1 MIFNRLFDG
10 LICCQ
15 ATCAG
20 CFLLSALFLA
30 SNSYAGSVAV
40 LTGLVALAHTG
51 GAWYCIRQRV
61 SRTLY
66 GAVLGSSCVVTFVY
80 LESAIFWGQYSSCE
94 KYHHNDS
101 ISNNSYGVA
110 CSDTPAMTSLC
121 TFSVFLFL
129 LSIALAGTLLQH
141 KDDLLGSDPLDEDL
155 AAHLP
160 SLGRPAWAE
169 GRSDV
174 RGGAGGA
181 PSRLSFSTDL

>member
-1 MIFNRLFDG
+1 MIFNKLFDG
-10 LICCQ
+10 LIFCQ

-30 SNSYAGSVAV
+30 SHPYAGSVAV

-51 GAWYCIRQRV
+51 FSWHCIRQQA

-80 LESAIFWGQYSSCE
+80 LESAIFWGQYSGCE

-101 ISNNSYGVA
+101 ISDSSYGVA
-110 CSDTPAMTSLC
+110 CTNTAAMTSLC

-129 LSIALAGTLLQH
+129 LSIASAGVLLQH

-155 AAHLP
+155 AARLP
-160 SLGRPAWAE
+160 SLGGPAWSA
-169 GRSDV
+169 G
-174 RGGAGGA
+174 GGA
-181 PSRLSFSTDL
+181 PTPSTHSFSTDL